1 MTLKSCHIMQQKMKN
16 ELVSVHDRSKM
27 VWGKKKKK
35 KDKRDCWCNVIS
47 CLFSP
52 CRLNGR
58 SIRKPSSAGVCGP
71 FYWCC
76 AFCRYLFYCDIS
88 RNCLC
93 IPLSVRPSVFA
104 DIVCDYK
111 RHAYP
116 FEIFQEGG
124 KVRMDTWDLSSCA
137 LHCLTFSADHHYTTV
152 RCAVCCLLTWS
163 FSSLNASL
171 LSAVSE
177 ASAAYVMYCRT
188 ASLCLPAWACRNRVI
203 LLGCLL
209 RLGLCVLWNGSDVWR
224 RGGGKKVWTSFL

>member
-1 MTLKSCHIMQQKMKN
+1 MTEAKWFG
-16 ELVSVHDRSKM
+16 V
-27 VWGKKKKK
+27 KKKKK
-35 KDKRDCWCNVIS
+35 KIKEIVGVTSLAACSVHADWM
-47 CLFSP
+47 
-52 CRLNGR
+52 
-58 SIRKPSSAGVCGP
+58 AGVLGSHP
-71 FYWCC
+71 QQVFVV
-76 AFCRYLFYCDIS
+76 
-88 RNCLC
+88 
-93 IPLSVRPSVFA
+93 LSVDAVLFVDTYFTVTSLVTVCASLCLSVHPSVFA

-224 RGGGKKVWTSFL
+224 RGGKRCELPSFNF